1 VDDDDDNDDEEDV
14 DVNRGL
20 HKLLVYFLDKIF
32 ETEDVG
38 VLKTDGIMA
47 VVDVVVVVVLECLGT
62 IGDRRLLQAEVRSD
76 TRSTSPNMIERII
89 ACTLMP
95 LMLLFCLITISI
107 VLVSVV
113 RCE

>member
-1 VDDDDDNDDEEDV
+1 
-14 DVNRGL
+14 L

-47 VVDVVVVVVLECLGT
+47 VVDVVVVVVVVLECIDT
-62 IGDRRLLQAEVRSD
+62 NGDRRLLQAEVRSD

-113 RCE
+113 R